1 MKGLNCFL
9 LFYSDT
15 EKELNDWEEQYNN
28 EGIQTTPRTHKI
40 QKILQVVPSSDVEAS
55 PELTVLDNSNLVSA
69 FPTSSAQPY
78 RIVTIIFIP
87 ID

>member
-69 FPTSSAQPY
+69 FTTSY
-78 RIVTIIFIP
+78 LYVHIFITP
-87 ID
+87 F